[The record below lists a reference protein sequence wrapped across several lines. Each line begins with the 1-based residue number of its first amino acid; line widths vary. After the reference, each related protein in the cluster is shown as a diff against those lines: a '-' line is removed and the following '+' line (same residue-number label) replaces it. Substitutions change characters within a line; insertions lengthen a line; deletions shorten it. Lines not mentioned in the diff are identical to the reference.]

1 MPATAAALKCIDN
14 SGGLDECVSLAVLL
28 CVLNGFALWILTR
41 APADRYLLRTSPAQ
55 LASERA
61 LELRHAIMF
70 KKDMT
75 AAAGDDA
82 VPAALHTA
90 EPAPP
95 VRIAPSLSAR
105 ARPEARAAAAEAAEL
120 AGRRRAAAKSGLS
133 QNDK

>member
-1 MPATAAALKCIDN
+1 VRVIGC
-14 SGGLDECVSLAVLL
+14 SAV
-28 CVLNGFALWILTR
+28 CFEIFAGWILTYLTH
-41 APADRYLLRTSPAQ
+41 APANRYLLRTSPAQ

-82 VPAALHTA
+82 VAAALHAA

-95 VRIAPSLSAR
+95 VRITPSLSAR

-120 AGRRRAAAKSGLS
+120 AGRRRAAAKNGLS